1 MIDYADDVE
10 VITKNKCVECGD
22 KLAPFETNLCLICEV
37 MADQI
42 QAILIVCP
50 YGRTIFFYPL
60 S

>member
-37 MADQI
+37 MAD
-42 QAILIVCP
+42 
-50 YGRTIFFYPL
+50 
-60 S
+60 